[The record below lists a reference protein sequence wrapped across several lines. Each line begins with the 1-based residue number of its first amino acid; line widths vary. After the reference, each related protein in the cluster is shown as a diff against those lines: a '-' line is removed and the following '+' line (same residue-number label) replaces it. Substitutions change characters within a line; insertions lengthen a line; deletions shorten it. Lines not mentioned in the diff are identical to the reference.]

1 MVSIFLRSHPC
12 EIPSSEC
19 DLLLSLKVMGVASI
33 IRLEKIMTY
42 IFLADSVYCPPILH
56 ASIKQA
62 AMWERPTWQ
71 GTKCGLWPIPSKELR
86 AANNQ
91 RVSLEIIHPWLRLH
105 LRPRANT

>member
-1 MVSIFLRSHPC
+1 MVSIFLCSHPC

-33 IRLEKIMTY
+33 IRLDKIMTY
-42 IFLADSVYCPPILH
+42 VFLADSVNCPPILH

-62 AMWERPTWQ
+62 AMQERLMQQ
-71 GTKCGLWPIPSKELR
+71 GNEGGLWPTSSKELS

-91 RVSLEIIHPWLRLH
+91 RVSLEIIIFG
-105 LRPRANT
+105 